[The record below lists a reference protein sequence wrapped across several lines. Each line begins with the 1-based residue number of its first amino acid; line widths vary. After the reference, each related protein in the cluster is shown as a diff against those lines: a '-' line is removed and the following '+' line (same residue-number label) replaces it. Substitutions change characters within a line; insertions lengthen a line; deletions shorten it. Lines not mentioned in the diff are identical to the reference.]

1 MPVDRCASSRVEP
14 IVIRRIAASLSV
26 LVLTVLVPA
35 GRSGA
40 QSRPTVEQFL
50 SPASPLTLATARKTD
65 RLAWMVYDRGLR
77 NVYTAAAPT
86 FAPVRV
92 TNFLEDDGTDLTD
105 VSVSDDG
112 AIIVFVRG
120 SAPNRFGWV
129 ANPSHD
135 PDGAERA
142 IWAVRSSGGPAWRV
156 AEGASPALSPDGR
169 HVLFTRDGQIYR
181 ARVARSAPTSAMD
194 TGGVPLIREWGR
206 NGAPRWSPDG
216 RKIAYVSERE
226 NHAFVA
232 VYDVPTRKVTYLSPS
247 VDCDGGPTWSPDS
260 KRLAFYRRPGT
271 PFGLQ
276 TQSGQGGIGNPA
288 GSASRAGAVQAGA
301 PASGCSAGGGAGG
314 GRGAATPPTDGVSAT
329 SLRRSPGFFSSTF
342 AGGHTL
348 ELLVADVATGAARV
362 LWRNAPQDSV
372 FTTANRMM
380 WAGDHVV
387 LPVTVPGDEWDR
399 WYSIAVSGGAN
410 GGAPVRLT
418 TTDGMIEDATAVA
431 LSPDGRTLYY
441 CTNATDIERRHI
453 WAVSTAGGTP
463 VRISSG
469 NGMETSPQPLAS
481 GKQLAVLYFDAK
493 TPASVALVPL
503 AGAAPRV
510 IFPTLAKSF
519 PTSAHV
525 TPEIVITKAPDGM
538 EIHNQLFVPKDI
550 KPGEKRPAMVFV
562 HGGPARQMLPGYHY
576 MQFYHWAYAYNQWL
590 ASQGYVVLSV
600 NYRSGVGYGRSFRQA
615 ANLQSRGNAEY
626 QDVLA
631 GGRYLQ
637 QRADVDSTRVGIWG
651 LSYGGL
657 LTAQALA
664 RNSELFVAGGDLA
677 GVHLYGNVID
687 TASLAFR
694 SSAVGAIDGWK
705 SPVFLVHGD
714 DDRNVD
720 FAQTVGLVQLL
731 RARGIYHELIVVPD
745 DLHESM
751 LHRNWIDTFDRMGV
765 FFKRFVWNREQPK
778 AMY

>member
-1 MPVDRCASSRVEP
+1 MPAVRRAPPSVTW
-14 IVIRRIAASLSV
+14 RIARPVAATIRGSTALAAI
-26 LVLTVLVPA
+26 VLTLIDA
-35 GRSGA
+35 LGGGLFA

-50 SPASPLTLATARKTD
+50 SPPSPLTLASARKAD
-65 RLAWMVYDRGLR
+65 RVAFMVYDRGLR

-92 TNFLEDDGTDLTD
+92 TSFLQDDGNDLTD
-105 VSVSDDG
+105 VSLSDDG
-112 AIIVFVRG
+112 SIIVFVRG

-135 PDGAERA
+135 PAGAERA
-142 IWAVRSSGGPAWRV
+142 IWAVRSTGGPAWRV
-156 AEGASPALSPDGR
+156 AAGASPVLSPDGR
-169 HVLFTRDGQIYR
+169 YVLFTRDGQIYR
-181 ARVARSAPTSAMD
+181 ARVKRGAPYSAMD
-194 TGGVPLIREWGR
+194 TGGVPFIREWGR
-206 NGAPRWSPDG
+206 NGSPRWSPDG
-216 RKIAYVSERE
+216 RKISYVSDRE

-232 VYDVPTRKVTYLSPS
+232 VYDVPTRTVTYMSPS
-247 VDCDGGPTWSPDS
+247 VDCDGGPTWSRDS
-260 KRLAFYRRPGT
+260 KRLAFHRRPGT
-271 PFGLQ
+271 PFGLHV
-276 TQSGQGGIGNPA
+276 QSGQGGIGNPA
-288 GSASRAGAVQAGA
+288 GAASAAGVGQPGA
-301 PASGCSAGGGAGG
+301 PASGCAGG
-314 GRGAATPPTDGVSAT
+314 GRGAASPAIEAANINP
-329 SLRRSPGFFSSTF
+329 LRRSPGFYSSTF
-342 AGGHTL
+342 ARGHTL
-348 ELLVADVATGAARV
+348 ELLVADATTGEARV
-362 LWRNAPQDSV
+362 FWHNAPGDSV

-380 WAGDHVV
+380 WAGEHVV
-387 LPVTVPGDEWDR
+387 MPVTVPGDEWDR
-399 WYSIAVSGGAN
+399 WYSIPVSGGT
-410 GGAPVRLT
+410 PVRLIT
-418 TTDGMIEDATAVA
+418 TNGMIEDATSVA
-431 LSPDGRTLYY
+431 LSPDGRTMYY

-453 WAVSTAGGTP
+453 WAVPTAGGTP
-463 VRISSG
+463 LRLSSG
-469 NGMETSPQPLAS
+469 DGIETSPQPLAS
-481 GKQLAVLYFDAK
+481 GKELAVIYFDAK
-493 TPASVALVPL
+493 TPASIALVPT
-503 AGAAPRV
+503 AGATPRV
-510 IFPTLAKSF
+510 VFPKLAKGFPTD
-519 PTSAHV
+519 AHV

-538 EIHNQLFVPKDI
+538 EIHNQLFLPPDLT
-550 KPGEKRPAMVFV
+550 PGEKRPAMVFV

-615 ANLQSRGNAEY
+615 ANLQARGNSEY

-631 GGRYLQ
+631 GGKYLQ
-637 QRADVDSTRVGIWG
+637 QRADVDPARVGIWG

-664 RNSELFVAGGDLA
+664 RNSDIFVAGGDLA

-731 RARGIYHELIVVPD
+731 RARKIYHELIVVPD

-765 FFKRFVWNREQPK
+765 FFKRFVWDKEQPK
-778 AMY
+778 AMN